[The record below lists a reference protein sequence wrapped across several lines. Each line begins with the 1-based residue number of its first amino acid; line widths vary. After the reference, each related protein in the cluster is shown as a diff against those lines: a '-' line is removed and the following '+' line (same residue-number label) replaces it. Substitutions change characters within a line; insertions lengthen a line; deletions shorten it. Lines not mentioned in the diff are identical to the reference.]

1 MAENNSH
8 KHSLL
13 YTRTGDK
20 GQTSLVGGQR
30 VAKTHPRLEAYG
42 TVDEL
47 NSYIGLLASYK
58 DLPQEILA
66 QLQCIQ
72 NKLFNLGA
80 YLATD
85 NSSKAPEEAD
95 SVRGLGDEDIAKVE
109 GDIDHL
115 DSIVPPL
122 KCFILPGG
130 VPMASTCHVC
140 RTICRRAERR
150 ILALAESGVY
160 IGPTALNY
168 FNRLSDYFFILA
180 RYLNYI
186 AGVEDIAWRP

>member
-1 MAENNSH
+1 MAENNSP

-30 VAKTHPRLEAYG
+30 VPKTHPRLEAYG

-47 NSYIGLLASYK
+47 NSYIGLLASYEG
-58 DLPQEILA
+58 LPTDILS

-85 NSSKAPEEAD
+85 NTGKAPEEED
-95 SVRGLGDEDIAKVE
+95 VVRGLGDEDIAKVE

-122 KCFILPGG
+122 KSFILPGG

-150 ILALAESGVY
+150 ILTLAESGVR
-160 IGPTALNY
+160 ICPTVQNY

-180 RYLNYI
+180 RYLNHI
-186 AGVEDIAWRP
+186 AGVEDIAWKP